1 MPNFQ
6 YKFTGVLLLDQF
18 PRTSAGNVKR
28 RLLKEQL
35 LKVQIEYT
43 TSLASINP
51 NTLEE
56 HNAEVVP
63 EDNEKK

>member
-1 MPNFQ
+1 MQSFE
-6 YKFTGVLLLDQF
+6 YKFTGVLLLDEF

-35 LKVQIEYT
+35 LKVKIEYT

-51 NTLEE
+51 NTLEK
-56 HNAEVVP
+56 HNIEKVP
-63 EDNEKK
+63 EDNEK

>member
-1 MPNFQ
+1 MPSFE
-6 YKFTGVLLLDQF
+6 YVFTGVLLLDEF

-35 LKVQIEYT
+35 LKVKIEYT

-51 NTLEE
+51 NTLEK
-56 HNAEVVP
+56 HNTEQVP
-63 EDNEKK
+63 EDNEK